1 MQASNPKIRIR
12 PAQYDDIPFIYSM
25 VKELAAYEKEPDA
38 VLSDITE
45 YYAAFES
52 GLIQGH
58 IAEMEREKVG
68 MTVFYRT
75 FSTWKGVTLYLEDFY
90 VIPEYRQHGIGQQ
103 LFDAFVETARQMG
116 CRQTKWQVLDWN
128 EPALR
133 FYEKN
138 GAVIE
143 KEWWNGKI
151 YF

>member
-1 MQASNPKIRIR
+1 
-12 PAQYDDIPFIYSM
+12 
-25 VKELAAYEKEPDA
+25 
-38 VLSDITE
+38 
-45 YYAAFES
+45 
-52 GLIQGH
+52 
-58 IAEMEREKVG
+58 MEGEKVG

-90 VIPEYRQHGIGQQ
+90 VTPEYRQHGIGQQ
-103 LFDAFVETARQMG
+103 LFDAFVDTARQMG